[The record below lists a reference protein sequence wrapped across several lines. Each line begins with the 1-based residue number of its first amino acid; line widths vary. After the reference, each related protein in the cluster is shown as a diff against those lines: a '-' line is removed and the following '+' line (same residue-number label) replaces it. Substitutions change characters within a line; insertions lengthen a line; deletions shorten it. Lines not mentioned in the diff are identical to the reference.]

1 MVQGGWMLEVH
12 YGYFSYK
19 MKVFLW
25 GEKKCDGKFLSGGEV
40 QEGKLNKL
48 SKEKSSFK
56 LLSVKLLKGEKIGS
70 LGLGG
75 LMNFE
80 HEGTDG
86 VIVV

>member
-1 MVQGGWMLEVH
+1 
-12 YGYFSYK
+12 
-19 MKVFLW
+19 
-25 GEKKCDGKFLSGGEV
+25 
-40 QEGKLNKL
+40 
-48 SKEKSSFK
+48 
-56 LLSVKLLKGEKIGS
+56 VKLLKGEKIGS